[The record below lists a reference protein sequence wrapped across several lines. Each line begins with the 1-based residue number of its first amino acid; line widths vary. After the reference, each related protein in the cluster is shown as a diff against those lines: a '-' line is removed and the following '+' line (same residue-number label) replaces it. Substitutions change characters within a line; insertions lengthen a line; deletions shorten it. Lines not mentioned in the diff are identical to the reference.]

1 MAPKAFVTVN
11 SFNSGE
17 ISELV
22 SFRNDIG
29 KYNSACLQLENATP
43 LVEGGAK
50 KMPGTYFAG
59 TTKSNHKSRLVP
71 FQFSTSQGAIL
82 ELSAGVI
89 RIWEGAMEG
98 SWSLGLATQVPTEA
112 DYNATNPSGT
122 YLVASVVIDFE
133 GDYTSQTPLPTVTF
147 TGPGAGGAIGHAVMY
162 ESGGEWYVSGVNI
175 SAGGSY
181 TGAVTVTFSGGNLA
195 SPGDDATG
203 HVILSGSGSG
213 GSGAY
218 LVGQVVLIGLFL
230 KVTSST
236 GTPAGTLYITAPYGV
251 SNANTVPVTFSVN
264 GADTLAVTITGT
276 TPNQGINVALA
287 NTTRANN
294 TAALIQAAVQALGS
308 LNSPTSNYVDLSKW
322 TVTPDTVYYATPW
335 ITAPTQS
342 ALAPWAW
349 SGQGYIGQCVATN
362 QNDQFPL
369 ISAVPAAVWNS
380 TYWMPFNPN
389 TQPPIELTTPYLE
402 GDLFAL
408 DCSTQSADVLW
419 IFHPNYPPAI
429 VERFS
434 ANSWA
439 YALALPGQQPGEP
452 AYRGTTGVVKT
463 GYSALGQNISLI
475 SQASTC
481 VILLATGDSTV
492 QPFSD
497 GDRVY
502 TNLCSGMAQLD
513 EGEFIVTGMAY
524 GSVGIPVIDSTGT
537 GHTITSTGWYFTP
550 TDPVTGDVINSA
562 GYLQYQGGGFCVKVV
577 ALFGATG
584 DYPACGTL
592 YQERLCVGG
601 SNNNPVQMN
610 GSVQDDYPDF
620 ICDPNEDDYAIQ
632 FTLVSNKLDQILN
645 MLGTPNALLIGSAGG
660 IWVMSGASGG
670 SLTQVS
676 VDAAKQ
682 SNLGVAPLQ
691 PQLLTD
697 SAIFVS
703 RSTRIV
709 TFLVFD
715 FATNQWNNF
724 DLTRLNRNI
733 TLGNSAATSGIAQTA
748 FQMEPYPIFWAV
760 RNDGQLIGLV
770 FNKQD
775 QVFAWFRINFQAEGG
790 NVESVAVISGA
801 NIEDQV
807 AVVVNR
813 TINGSTVRYIEY
825 FMPQEI
831 FSQLSNA
838 FFVHCGQQWQG
849 AGPFNISAISNTNPA
864 VVTAPGN
871 TLVNGSTVQIMGARG
886 MTQVNQDQTEAYT
899 ISRTLIMPQDQF
911 ILTAIDAT
919 AWGTYTGGGVVKQV
933 ANQVTGMT
941 YLLGQ
946 TVVAVGDG
954 AMILAPTVVT
964 GDAVTFPYFSNLI
977 TIGLPYQM
985 TVQPTNPT
993 LASQSG
999 TTRGMKQKL
1008 NRVTLSL
1015 YQSMGGQQGTDPGHM
1030 YDITY
1035 GPGTMAQQPQMSS
1048 GEFTR
1053 DMDCDWT
1060 DESTFYIT
1068 QSDPFPF
1075 TLRGLV
1081 WRMDV
1086 NQD

>member
-1 MAPKAFVTVN
+1 MAPKAYVTVN

-17 ISELV
+17 V
-22 SFRNDIG
+22 SPLIAFRSDIA

-43 LVEGGAK
+43 LVEGGVK
-50 KMPGTYFAG
+50 KMPGTYYAG
-59 TTKSNHKSRLVP
+59 STAGNAKSRLVP
-71 FQFSTSQGAIL
+71 FQFSTTQGAIL
-82 ELSAGVI
+82 ELSAGLI

-98 SWSLGLATQVPTEA
+98 SWSLGLAVQVPTETN
-112 DYNATNPSGT
+112 YNASNLSGT
-122 YLVASVVIDFE
+122 YTVTAVPVIDG
-133 GDYTSQTPLPTVTF
+133 GDYASATPPAITF
-147 TGPGAGGAIGHAVMY
+147 SGPGAGGAHAIAHMTKV
-162 ESGGEWYVSGVNI
+162 GTQWYVSSV
-175 SAGGSY
+175 SVTAGGTY
-181 TGAVTVTFSGGNLA
+181 TGAVTATIDG
-195 SPGDDATG
+195 DATIS
-203 HVILSGSGSG
+203 VVLSGSGG
-213 GSGAY
+213 GGGGAY
-218 LVGQVVLIGLFL
+218 LPGQVVLIGPFL
-230 KVTSST
+230 LVASST
-236 GTPAGTLYITAPYGV
+236 GTPAGNLYIAAPYGV
-251 SNANTVPVTFSVN
+251 SNANTVPITFSVN
-264 GADTLAVTITGT
+264 GSDTLSVTITGT
-276 TPNQGINVALA
+276 SPTQGINIALA
-287 NTTRANN
+287 NSTRANN
-294 TAALIQAAVQALGS
+294 AAALIQTAVQALGS
-308 LNSPTSNYVDLSKW
+308 LNSPTSNFVDLSQW

-335 ITAPTQS
+335 ITAPTQ
-342 ALAPWAW
+342 ARLFPWSW
-349 SGQGYIGQCVATN
+349 SGASYIGQCVASN

-369 ISAVPAAVWNS
+369 LAGLSSPLWNS
-380 TYWMPFNPN
+380 TYWEPFNPAN
-389 TQPPIELTTPYLE
+389 QPPIELTTPYLE
-402 GDLFAL
+402 SDLFAL

-419 IFHPNYPPAI
+419 IFHPNYPPAV
-429 VERFS
+429 VERMS
-434 ANSWA
+434 GNSWA
-439 YALALPGQQPGEP
+439 YSLSLPGQQPGEP
-452 AYRGTTGVVKT
+452 AYRGTVGVVKT

-475 SQASTC
+475 SQAAICVVVLASTSS
-481 VILLATGDSTV
+481 AP
-492 QPFSD
+492 PFNN

-502 TNLCSGMAQLD
+502 VNLCSGMAQLN
-513 EGEFIVTGMAY
+513 EGEFIVTLMTY
-524 GSVGIPVIDSTGT
+524 GSVTVTVIDSSGT
-537 GHTITSTGWYFTP
+537 STTITSTAWYFTP
-550 TDPVTGDVINSA
+550 TDPITGDAINSTS
-562 GYLQYQGGGFCVKVV
+562 YLQYQGGGFCAAVV
-577 ALFGATG
+577 ALFAATG

-660 IWVMSGASGG
+660 IWVMSGANGG
-670 SLTQVS
+670 SLTQVN

-733 TLGNSAATSGIAQTA
+733 TLGTSAATSGIAQTA

-775 QVFAWFRINFQAEGG
+775 QVFAWFRINFQSEGG
-790 NVESVAVISGA
+790 SVESVAVISGA

-807 AVVVNR
+807 VVVVNR
-813 TINGSTVRYIEY
+813 TINGETVRYVEY
-825 FMPQEI
+825 FMQQEI
-831 FSQLSNA
+831 FGQLSNA

-849 AGPFNISAISNTNPA
+849 LGPVAITGISNTNPC
-864 VVTAPGN
+864 VVTAPNHGFSN
-871 TLVNGSTVQIMGARG
+871 GIEVNIVDVLG
-886 MTQVNQDQTEAYT
+886 MTQINQDASQAYT
-899 ISRTLIMPQDQF
+899 ISGVTTNTFQLVGMDSTGFGIY
-911 ILTAIDAT
+911 A
-919 AWGTYTGGGVVKQV
+919 GGGIVKQV
-933 ANQVTGMT
+933 ANEVTGMS

-946 TVVAVGDG
+946 QVTAVGDG
-954 AMILAPTVVT
+954 ALILPPTIVT
-964 GDAVTFPYFSNLI
+964 ADAVNLPYYANLI
-977 TIGLPYQM
+977 TIGIPYGV
-985 TVQPTNPT
+985 TIQPTNPT
-993 LASQSG
+993 LSSQSG

-1008 NRVTLSL
+1008 DRVTLSL
-1015 YQSMGGQQGTDPGHM
+1015 YQSMGGQFGTDPAHM

-1035 GPGTMAQQPQMSS
+1035 GPGTMAQQPQMSTL
-1048 GEFTR
+1048 EVTR